1 MATGPVPFCERC
13 AGHPAGGDLP
23 FSLIFKVAQRGN
35 HLPPPGRSLLITAL
49 YPDRMPTLLDPIAH
63 ACYFP
68 HAMTQAERFDAEQF
82 AAALKRVGVPALKSN
97 TYAHEMGLLASE
109 VPEAVQCFRDVI
121 LRLADLHATLEARLT
136 QAEGLVEEMTREV
149 RPMAGLVLP
158 THKHEASDQHGQHHT
173 HRN

>member
-68 HAMTQAERFDAEQF
+68 HAMTQAEKFDPQNF
-82 AAALKRVGVPALKSN
+82 ATALKRVGVPAPR
-97 TYAHEMGLLASE
+97 ADRFAQEMVPLAAQSPEGFQVLRYLLH
-109 VPEAVQCFRDVI
+109 
-121 LRLADLHATLEARLT
+121 RLAELYATEEAQLIRVE
-136 QAEGLVEEMTREV
+136 ALVEEMTREV

-158 THKHEASDQHGQHHT
+158 TPKPEASDQHGQHHT

>member
-1 MATGPVPFCERC
+1 
-13 AGHPAGGDLP
+13 
-23 FSLIFKVAQRGN
+23 
-35 HLPPPGRSLLITAL
+35 
-49 YPDRMPTLLDPIAH
+49 
-63 ACYFP
+63 
-68 HAMTQAERFDAEQF
+68 MTQAEKFDPQAF

-121 LRLADLHATLEARLT
+121 LRLADLYATVEARLT

-158 THKHEASDQHGQHHT
+158 THKHGASDQHGQHHT